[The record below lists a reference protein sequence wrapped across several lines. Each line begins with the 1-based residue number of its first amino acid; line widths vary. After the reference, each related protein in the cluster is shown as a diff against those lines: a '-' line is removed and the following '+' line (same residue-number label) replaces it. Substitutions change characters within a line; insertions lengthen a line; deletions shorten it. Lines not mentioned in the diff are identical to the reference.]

1 MSPRWEQYGSRVAAR
16 RAAAQLL
23 HPDRGGDSAEF
34 VAALAAIDR
43 AFPAD
48 SPTRRVGEVR
58 TVVVVRRTATG
69 VWRQR
74 VHCIHVR
81 AGRTARM
88 RRRRYIA
95 L

>member
-1 MSPRWEQYGSRVAAR
+1 MSPRWEQYCSRAAAR

-23 HPDRGGDSAEF
+23 HPDRGGDPAEF

-43 AFPAD
+43 AFPDD
-48 SPTRRVGEVR
+48 SSARQAGETR
-58 TVVVVRRTATG
+58 TVVVVRRAAAGT
-69 VWRQR
+69 WRQR
-74 VHCIHVR
+74 VHRFRVR
-81 AGRTARM
+81 TGRTVRV